1 MDDISPYDLVSFV
14 EQNES
19 KQSESYFSYYV
30 PHILINKAPPPPEW
44 CNVLPYAYVTITQA
58 KIEFC
63 GKQS

>member
-30 PHILINKAPPPPEW
+30 PHILINKAQPPPE
-44 CNVLPYAYVTITQA
+44 
-58 KIEFC
+58 
-63 GKQS
+63 